1 MIIVHGIDNGL
12 LSILDNFPD
21 CSPQHVTGSEGG
33 DGQPLALPL
42 ELNSLTV
49 LELGHLLKTGVHLV
63 IIIILLLLYIIFHLV
78 QGEQGELLDV
88 VPRLVQVVQEHLT
101 HLVHGHGHVDGTG
114 QT

>member
-1 MIIVHGIDNGL
+1 MYLFLVIVIHGIDNRL

-21 CSPQHVTGSEGG
+21 CSPQHVTSSEGG

-42 ELNSLTV
+42 ELNRLTV
-49 LELGHLLKTGVHLV
+49 LELGHLLKTGV
-63 IIIILLLLYIIFHLV
+63 HLV

-101 HLVHGHGHVDGTG
+101 HLVHGHGYVDGTG
-114 QT
+114 QTCMWRSYRNE